1 MIARA
6 IKLAT
11 LGVLLVFAAC
21 DSPAGQSRSSSSSP
35 AAPDPETEATAFRA
49 AEELI
54 LATLRGPA
62 AVRVAEK
69 RILDRKGN
77 KLLLACEV
85 VRENDRGVV
94 TRDTYW
100 TIVEVDPSDPDS
112 YSYNRAFAVRRAT
125 GAIAA
130 DLIAFKLANQ
140 W

>member
-1 MIARA
+1 M
-6 IKLAT
+6 
-11 LGVLLVFAAC
+11 
-21 DSPAGQSRSSSSSP
+21 
-35 AAPDPETEATAFRA
+35 
-49 AEELI
+49 
-54 LATLRGPA
+54 ATLRGPA